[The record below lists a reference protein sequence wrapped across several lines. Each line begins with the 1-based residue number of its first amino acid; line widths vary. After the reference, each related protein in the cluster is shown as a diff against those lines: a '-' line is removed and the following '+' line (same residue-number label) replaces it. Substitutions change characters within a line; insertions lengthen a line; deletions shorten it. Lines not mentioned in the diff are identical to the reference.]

1 MLSKSSFR
9 GFTLIELLVTIA
21 IISIMATVG
30 VSIYMNAQESARD
43 GRRRQDIQTL
53 HSVIEQVKLR
63 TGAYPD
69 TAGYSCAGI
78 TAAANCNGTA
88 NAGWTALVG
97 GATYYL
103 DGNAP
108 VDPINKYQNSRNFTY
123 YYDGA
128 GKVCAYNLEST
139 DASVAAPQ
147 YCISPQ
153 Q

>member
-1 MLSKSSFR
+1 MLSNPSKR
-9 GFTLIELLVTIA
+9 GFTLIELLVTISIIA
-21 IISIMATVG
+21 ILATVG

-43 GRRRQDIQTL
+43 GRRRQDVEAM

-63 TGAYPD
+63 TGSYPA

-78 TAAANCNGTA
+78 TGVANCNGTA

-97 GATYYL
+97 GSTYYL

-108 VDPINKYQNSRNFTY
+108 VDPYNKYQNSRNFTY

-128 GKVCAYNLEST
+128 GRVCAFNMET
-139 DASVAAPQ
+139 MDAGATPQ
-147 YCISPQ
+147 YCINPQ